1 LDVENQQARPPKWAA
16 RFFAIWTGQAL
27 SLIGSSV
34 AQFAL
39 VWWVT
44 KLTGS
49 ATVLATATMVAVLP
63 GVFLG
68 PIAGAY
74 VDRWSRRLVMIAAD
88 AVVALAALALA
99 YLFWSGSMQVWH
111 LYVVMLVRAIGGSFH
126 WPAMQASTTLMVPKE
141 HLSRIAGAN
150 QTMYGVMSVAGPPL
164 GALLLAVMPLYGI
177 MLIDVGT
184 AALAIVPLFFIH
196 IPQPQRSASMQGV
209 AADGKKPSI
218 WADVAEGLRYVWN
231 WPGLFLVMI
240 MAMIINFVMA
250 PAGSLIPLLVTKHF
264 NGDALQLGTLE
275 SAWGI
280 GVIAGGLFLSA
291 WGGFRRRIYT
301 SLLGVTLMGLGIIT
315 IGLAPSTLFWLAV
328 AGNAIAGFMNPI
340 TNGPLFAV
348 LQATVAPDY
357 QGRVFT
363 VVNSLASAMMPL
375 SLAVAGPLADSLGM
389 RAWYVMG
396 GVSCVVLGLVAFFIP
411 AIVNLEQ
418 NHSGHRAEG
427 QVPVPAT
434 VEVVATDADAL

>member
-1 LDVENQQARPPKWAA
+1 M
-16 RFFAIWTGQAL
+16 

-44 KLTGS
+44 TLTGS

-63 GVFLG
+63 GVLLG

-74 VDRWSRRLVMIAAD
+74 VDRLSRRLVMIVAD
-88 AVVALAALALA
+88 GVVALAALALA

-111 LYVVMLVRAIGGSFH
+111 LYVVMAVRAIGGSFH
-126 WPAMQASTTLMVPKE
+126 WPAMQASTSLMVPKE
-141 HLSRIAGAN
+141 HLSRIAGLN
-150 QTMYGVMSVAGPPL
+150 QTLNGVMSIAGPPL

-177 MLIDVGT
+177 MLVDVGT
-184 AALAIVPLFFIH
+184 AAMAILPLLFIR
-196 IPQPQRSASMQGV
+196 IPQPQRSTGMQGV
-209 AADGKKPSI
+209 AANGKKRSI
-218 WADVAEGLRYVWN
+218 WADVVEGLRYVWS
-231 WPGLFLVMI
+231 WPGLFMVLI
-240 MAMIINFVMA
+240 AAMIINFVMA
-250 PAGSLIPLLVTKHF
+250 PASSLMPLLVTTHF
-264 NGDALQLGTLE
+264 HGNALQLGTLE
-275 SAWGI
+275 AAWGV
-280 GVIAGGLFLSA
+280 GVIAGGLFLSV

-301 SLLGVTLMGLGIIT
+301 TLLGVTLMGLGIILT
-315 IGLAPSTLFWLAV
+315 GLAPSTMFWLAI

-375 SLAVAGPLADSLGM
+375 SLAVAGPLADWLGIN
-389 RAWYVMG
+389 AWYVIG
-396 GVSCVVLGLVAFFIP
+396 GLSCVAMGVVARFIP

-418 NHSGHRAEG
+418 NHRG
-427 QVPVPAT
+427 QRVEEQALVPAT
-434 VEVVATDADAL
+434 AEVVVTDVDAL

>member
-1 LDVENQQARPPKWAA
+1 
-16 RFFAIWTGQAL
+16 L

-44 KLTGS
+44 TLTGS

-63 GVFLG
+63 GVLLG

-74 VDRWSRRLVMIAAD
+74 VDRLSRRLVMIVAD
-88 AVVALAALALA
+88 GVVALAALALA

-111 LYVVMLVRAIGGSFH
+111 LYVVMAVRAIGGSFH
-126 WPAMQASTTLMVPKE
+126 WPAMQASTSLMVPKE
-141 HLSRIAGAN
+141 HLSRIAGLN
-150 QTMYGVMSVAGPPL
+150 QTLNGVMSIAGPPL

-177 MLIDVGT
+177 MLVDVGT
-184 AALAIVPLFFIH
+184 AALAILPLLFVR
-196 IPQPQRSASMQGV
+196 IPQPQRSTGVQGV
-209 AADGKKPSI
+209 AADGKKRSI
-218 WADVAEGLRYVWN
+218 WVDVVEGLRYVWS
-231 WPGLFLVMI
+231 WPGLFMI
-240 MAMIINFVMA
+240 LIAAMIINFVMA
-250 PAGSLIPLLVTKHF
+250 PASSLMPLLVTTHF
-264 NGDALQLGTLE
+264 HGNALQLGTLE
-275 SAWGI
+275 AAWGL

-301 SLLGVTLMGLGIIT
+301 TLLGVTLMGVGIIIT
-315 IGLAPSTLFWLAV
+315 GLAPSTMFWLAI

-375 SLAVAGPLADSLGM
+375 SLAVAGPLADWLGIS
-389 RAWYVMG
+389 AWYVIG
-396 GVSCVVLGLVAFFIP
+396 GLSCVAMGVVARFIP

-418 NHSGHRAEG
+418 NHREPRAEG
-427 QVPVPAT
+427 QALVPAT
-434 VEVVATDADAL
+434 VEVVATDVDVL

>member
-1 LDVENQQARPPKWAA
+1 VQEQQALPAKWAA
-16 RFFAIWTGQAL
+16 RFFGIWTGQAV

-74 VDRWSRRLVMIAAD
+74 VDRLNRRRVMIAAD
-88 AVVALAALALA
+88 GVVALAALALA

-141 HLSRIAGAN
+141 HLSRIAGLN
-150 QTMYGVMSVAGPPL
+150 QTLNGVMSIAGPPL

-184 AALAIVPLFFIH
+184 AALAIVPLLFAQ
-196 IPQPQRSASMQGV
+196 IPQPQRSTGVQGA
-209 AADGKKPSI
+209 AADGKKQSI
-218 WADVAEGLRYVWN
+218 WTDVAEGLRYVWS
-231 WPGLFLVMI
+231 WPGLFMI
-240 MAMIINFVMA
+240 LIAAMIINFVMA
-250 PAGSLIPLLVTKHF
+250 PASSLMPLLVTKHF
-264 NGDALQLGTLE
+264 HGDALQLGTLE
-275 SAWGI
+275 AAWGI

-301 SLLGVTLMGLGIIT
+301 TLLGVTLMGLGIILT
-315 IGLAPSTLFWLAV
+315 GLAPSTMFWLAV
-328 AGNAIAGFMNPI
+328 TGNAIAGFMNPI

-363 VVNSLASAMMPL
+363 VVSSLASAMMPL
-375 SLAVAGPLADSLGM
+375 SLAVAGPLADWLGIS
-389 RAWYVMG
+389 AWYVIG
-396 GVSCVVLGLVAFFIP
+396 GLSCVAMGVVARFIP

-418 NHSGHRAEG
+418 NHTGQRAEE
-427 QVPVPAT
+427 QALVPAT
-434 VEVVATDADAL
+434 VEVAVTDMDVL

>member
-1 LDVENQQARPPKWAA
+1 MGKEVGPGKWAG
-16 RFFAIWTGQAL
+16 RFFSIWTGQAL
-27 SLIGSSV
+27 SLVGSSV

-44 KLTGS
+44 TLTGS
-49 ATVLATATMVAVLP
+49 ATVLATAMMVAVLP

-74 VDRWSRRLVMIAAD
+74 VDRWNRRLVMIAAD
-88 AVVALAALALA
+88 GVVALAALVLA

-111 LYVVMLVRAIGGSFH
+111 LYVVMVVRAIGGSFH

-141 HLSRIAGAN
+141 HLSRIAGLN
-150 QTMYGVMSVAGPPL
+150 QTLNGVMSIAGPPL

-184 AALAIVPLFFIH
+184 AALAIVPLLFAQ
-196 IPQPQRSASMQGV
+196 IPQPQRSTGVQGA
-209 AADGKKPSI
+209 AADGKKQSI
-218 WADVAEGLRYVWN
+218 WTDVAEGLRYVWS
-231 WPGLFLVMI
+231 WPGLFMI
-240 MAMIINFVMA
+240 LIAAMIINFVMA
-250 PAGSLIPLLVTKHF
+250 PASSLMPLLVTKHF
-264 NGDALQLGTLE
+264 HGDALQLGTLE
-275 SAWGI
+275 AAWGI

-301 SLLGVTLMGLGIIT
+301 TLLGVTLMGVGIIVT
-315 IGLAPSTLFWLAV
+315 GLAPSTMFWLAI

-375 SLAVAGPLADSLGM
+375 SLAVAGPLADWLGIN
-389 RAWYVMG
+389 AWYVIG
-396 GVSCVVLGLVAFFIP
+396 GLSCVVMGVVARFIP

-418 NHSGHRAEG
+418 NHRGQHAEE
-427 QVPVPAT
+427 QALVPAT
-434 VEVVATDADAL
+434 VEVAATDGTFLNSE

>member
-1 LDVENQQARPPKWAA
+1 MEAKKWAG
-16 RFFAIWTGQAL
+16 RFFSIWTGQAL
-27 SLIGSSV
+27 SLVGSSV

-44 KLTGS
+44 TLTGS
-49 ATVLATATMVAVLP
+49 ATVLATATLVAVLP
-63 GVFLG
+63 GVFIG

-74 VDRWSRRLVMIAAD
+74 VDRWNRRMVMMVAD
-88 AVVALAALALA
+88 GVVAAAALALA

-111 LYVVMLVRAIGGSFH
+111 LYVVMAVRAIGGSFH
-126 WPAMQASTTLMVPKE
+126 WPAMQASTTLMVPQE
-141 HLSRIAGAN
+141 HLSRIAGLN
-150 QTMYGVMSVAGPPL
+150 QTLNGVMSIAGPPL
-164 GALLLAVMPLYGI
+164 GALLMAVMPLYGI

-184 AALAIVPLFFIH
+184 AATAILPLLFVQ
-196 IPQPQRSASMQGV
+196 IPQPQRSAGV
-209 AADGKKPSI
+209 EAATAEGKKLSI
-218 WADVAEGLRYVWN
+218 WSDVAEGLRYVWS
-231 WPGLFLVMI
+231 WPGLFMI
-240 MAMIINFVMA
+240 LIAAMIINFVMA
-250 PAGSLIPLLVTKHF
+250 PASSLMPLLVTKHF
-264 NGDALQLGTLE
+264 GGDALQLGTLE
-275 SAWGI
+275 AAWGI

-301 SLLGVTLMGLGIIT
+301 TLVGVTLMGAGIIVT
-315 IGLAPSTLFWLAV
+315 GLAPSTMFWLAI

-375 SLAVAGPLADSLGM
+375 SLAVAGPLADWLGI
-389 RAWYVMG
+389 RAWYVIG
-396 GVSCVVLGLVAFFIP
+396 GLSCVAMGVVARFIP

-418 NHSGHRAEG
+418 NHKGHAAGE
-427 QVPVPAT
+427 QALVPAM
-434 VEVVATDADAL
+434 VEVVAVDVDVL